1 MYLCIFP
8 ISLDICFSPPS
19 LERISQFVSLV
30 TAACPPIAPPAA
42 ILGLAYIYVEWLA
55 KTVLENMCVSL
66 GVYYLDVLIKY
77 V

>member
-1 MYLCIFP
+1 MSYN
-8 ISLDICFSPPS
+8 ICSSRPN

-55 KTVLENMCVSL
+55 KTVLENVCVSP
-66 GVYYLDVLIKY
+66 GVYCIYGLPVLIER